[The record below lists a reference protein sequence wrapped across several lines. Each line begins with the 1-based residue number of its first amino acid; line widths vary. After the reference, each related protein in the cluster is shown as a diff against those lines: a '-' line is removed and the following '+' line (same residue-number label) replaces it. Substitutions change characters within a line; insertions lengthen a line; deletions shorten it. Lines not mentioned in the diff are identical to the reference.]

1 MAGPRYRAV
10 AAELML
16 VEPLDLF
23 TALFHRPSGITHI
36 LTEPAPQILA
46 ALQAQALDPAALL
59 DRLARDF
66 DLGEADG
73 AAILQARLDELEAA
87 GLVERV

>member
-10 AAELML
+10 AAESIL

-36 LTEPAPQILA
+36 LSEPAPQILA
-46 ALQAQALDPAALL
+46 ALGEQPLDAVSLL
-59 DRLARDF
+59 TRLAREF
-66 DLGEADG
+66 DLGEAEG
-73 AAILQARLDELEAA
+73 PALLRERLDELEAV
-87 GLVERV
+87 GLIERL